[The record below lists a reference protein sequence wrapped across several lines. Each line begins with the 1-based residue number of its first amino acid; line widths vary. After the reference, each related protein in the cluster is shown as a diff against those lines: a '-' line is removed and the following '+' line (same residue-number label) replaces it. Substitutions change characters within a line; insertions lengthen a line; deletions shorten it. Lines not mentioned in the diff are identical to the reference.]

1 MPKARFT
8 LSDVAAMAREVSQ
21 KCGDWRV
28 NQVYDGDGRTFIL
41 KLQQSGEA
49 EKRLLLL
56 ESGTKFLVTRFDARE
71 APGEMPSPLCSK
83 LRTALKGKRLTSVKA
98 LGRDRVVALRF
109 GAGPGT
115 FNVFL
120 ELYAAGNVVLADAS
134 YKVVAALRSAIGF
147 SEVGLKVGESYPV
160 ALRQL
165 APPASMLSAEEL
177 QQFLEGC
184 LQKRVARVQA
194 TQLESTGA
202 PTKKK
207 KRRRG
212 IWTLAQLLLDRGSG
226 VDAYGSDVV
235 DHCVAAAGLDGSTTL
250 EKQPEGWALKL
261 HASLSEA
268 PALALSVED
277 GTFSKPRILLEEGVF
292 ASFAP
297 CAFRQHAAHEVRE
310 FPSFCAAVDEY
321 FRETKETKLAGR
333 ARDATH
339 AITAKVDKIRNDQEK
354 RVEDLEAGC
363 LAKERAAQLLEE
375 KADEVDAVIQ
385 VLNNALASGL
395 RWDEVRDYVE
405 EEQAKGS
412 PLASLV
418 TALDFDKRLVTFALG
433 DEGAKVSLDETARAR
448 STTLWTLAK
457 KARQKVLKT
466 QQASVKVVKQAEK
479 QAESKL
485 KARAW
490 KQDAGKLKR
499 QKSIPAWFQRFA
511 WFVSSEGY
519 LVVAPRDRG
528 QTEQVLYGGVLRATD
543 ALVLC
548 DATDAPP
555 SVVRAKDGRLSPLAL
570 HEAGC
575 FAACRSKAWEN
586 KDRAPAY
593 WVPGS
598 CVRRVGVSN
607 SSQVLDVLGDVALVT
622 STKKTYLPPTQLELT
637 FALLFKLGDGCDA
650 CDRPTR
656 VPSSELI
663 TLDAPADGVVE
674 AVAEV
679 AMSTAAAAIVEPV
692 EIADAAPLP
701 VESHFARSGK
711 LTARERKLLKK
722 FGGDVE
728 AMRNAEQQRLG
739 AQTREGRRA
748 PSPEP
753 IEVEEAVAAPVLVEK
768 LPKKKMRGQKKK
780 KKKKKK
786 KGRNPDSSDD
796 DRPRVSLRLQK
807 VPTVSKRK
815 KKAVVEVD
823 DDVDDDEQAP
833 EVVEPPPPPAV
844 PSTAELLD
852 GTSDQALARLGPQ
865 ARDAWARCRSHIP
878 ELDAA
883 AMAYELHRVADLND
897 DEKATGV
904 FANFLD
910 ADASERT
917 RCEQRREAA
926 DARAKRTGL
935 PSDFADAPRNLPALL
950 SGICRRVARGASGD
964 GWRGGH
970 SKATTTGVS
979 IEGCDADHVGR
990 LTGTPRAG
998 DVLMEA
1004 IAVCC
1009 PTSACRGFA
1018 HALKLQPG
1026 GTKKGRAAR
1035 DALEILA
1042 RAADDEAHR
1051 DLIRDVDA
1059 NDAILAMVGATR
1071 ITHTAAAQLKKDRA
1085 VDIKQHKKLRRKE
1098 ASS

>member
-115 FNVFL
+115 YNVFL
-120 ELYAAGNVVLADAS
+120 ELYAAGNVVLADSS

-165 APPASMLSAEEL
+165 APPSSMLSAEEL
-177 QQFLEGC
+177 QQFLEDC

-194 TQLESTGA
+194 AQLESTGA

-235 DHCVAAAGLDGSTTL
+235 GHCVAAAGLDGSTTL
-250 EKQPEGWALKL
+250 EKQPEGWALRL
-261 HASLSEA
+261 HAALSEA
-268 PALALSVED
+268 PALALSVEN
-277 GTFSKPRILLEEGVF
+277 GTLSKPRILLEEGVF

-321 FRETKETKLAGR
+321 FRETKETKLASR
-333 ARDATH
+333 AHDATS

-375 KADEVDAVIQ
+375 KADQVDAVIQ
-385 VLNNALASGL
+385 VLNNALSSGL

-418 TALDFDKRLVTFALG
+418 TDLDFDKRLVTFALG
-433 DEGAKVSLDETARAR
+433 DDSAKVSLDETARAC

-457 KARQKVLKT
+457 TARQKVLKT

-479 QAESKL
+479 QADARL

-499 QKSIPAWFQRFA
+499 QKGIPAWFQRFA

-528 QTEQVLYGGVLRATD
+528 QAEQVLYGGVLRATD

-555 SVVRAKDGRLSPLAL
+555 TVVRAKDGRLSPLAL

-598 CVRRVGVSN
+598 CVRRVGAPR
-607 SSQVLDVLGDVALVT
+607 SSQVLDVLGDMALVT
-622 STKKTYLPPTQLELT
+622 STKKTYLPPTQLKLT

-663 TLDAPADGVVE
+663 TLDVADDVVE

-679 AMSTAAAAIVEPV
+679 AISTGPQLHEEAEAPV
-692 EIADAAPLP
+692 AIADAAPLP

-739 AQTREGRRA
+739 ARTREGRRA

-753 IEVEEAVAAPVLVEK
+753 IEVEEAVAAPVPVEK

-780 KKKKKK
+780 KK
-786 KGRNPDSSDD
+786 GCTPDSSDD
-796 DRPRVSLRLQK
+796 DGPRVPLRLQK

-815 KKAVVEVD
+815 KKVVVEVD
-823 DDVDDDEQAP
+823 DDDEQAP

-852 GTSDQALARLGPQ
+852 GTSDQALARLGPCAQ
-865 ARDAWARCRSHIP
+865 DAWARCRSHIP
-878 ELDAA
+878 ELDGA

-910 ADASERT
+910 ADASEQT

-935 PSDFADAPRNLPALL
+935 PSDFVDAPRNLPALL

-1018 HALKLQPG
+1018 HALKFQPG

-1042 RAADDEAHR
+1042 RSADDEAHR

-1071 ITHTAAAQLKKDRA
+1071 ITHTAAAQLNKDRA